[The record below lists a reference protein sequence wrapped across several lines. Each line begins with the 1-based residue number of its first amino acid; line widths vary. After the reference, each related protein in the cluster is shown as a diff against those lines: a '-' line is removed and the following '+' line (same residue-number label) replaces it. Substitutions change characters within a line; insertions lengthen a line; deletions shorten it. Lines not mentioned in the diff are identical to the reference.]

1 MAGLFV
7 PISGAVTGTTAY
19 VNNVL
24 VARDAA
30 ITLPDV
36 TPMTVT
42 LPLMGE
48 MEFPLWP
55 LIGNMQATVT
65 KVGIDVLS
73 ATMIAPD
80 LTPVEF
86 RWAQQVMQVDGTS
99 RTVGCKAFM
108 NGMTATLPG
117 GSSEVG
123 SPAENDFT
131 FNLMRYRLVIDGQ
144 EVVLIDRI
152 AGKVVINGRD
162 YTSAQNALL

>member
-1 MAGLFV
+1 MPSLYT
-7 PISGAVTGTTAY
+7 PISGAVIGTTVY

-55 LIGNMQATVT
+55 LIGNMQASVS

-86 RWAQQVMQVDGTS
+86 RWTQQVMMQDGTT
-99 RTVGCKAFM
+99 RVAGCKAFM
-108 NGMTATLPG
+108 NGLTATLPG

-123 SPAENDFT
+123 SPAENEHT

-144 EVVLIDRI
+144 EVVLIDRT
-152 AGKVVINGRD
+152 AGKVVINGVD
-162 YTSAQNALL
+162 FTSGVNALL